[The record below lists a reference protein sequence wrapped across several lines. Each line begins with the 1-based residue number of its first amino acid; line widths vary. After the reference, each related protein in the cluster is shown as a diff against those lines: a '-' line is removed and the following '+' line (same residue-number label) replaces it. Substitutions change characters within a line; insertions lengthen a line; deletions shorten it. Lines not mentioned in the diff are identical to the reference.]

1 MKQILGHIV
10 LIQLAI
16 SGHSLVFAQTTPDTV
31 SSSEIEQA
39 LKKSKTRGIGVQAKA
54 KVDLNIPFEINSSS
68 LRPDAKA
75 QLEQLETALQKDS
88 LAIYRFQIA
97 GHTDAS
103 GSAEYNRR
111 LSRDRAETVRRFLVT
126 RGIDPD
132 RLEVVGNGED
142 ELLLPDWPLHEDNR
156 RVEIRKL
163 GERPSN

>member
-16 SGHSLVFAQTTPDTV
+16 SGYSLVFAQTDPDTV

-39 LKKSKTRGIGVQAKA
+39 LKKSKTRAIGVRAKP

-75 QLEQLETALQKDS
+75 QL
-88 LAIYRFQIA
+88 
-97 GHTDAS
+97 
-103 GSAEYNRR
+103 EYNRR

-156 RVEIRKL
+156 RVEIRNL
-163 GERPSN
+163 GEGPSN